1 MPLALAVRLSLKQ
14 SSIMCHWLCQCE
26 LEKRFNLDRALT
38 LKMDH
43 SQGQNWGIIGGG
55 MLGMTLAWRLSGRGQ
70 RVTLLEGG
78 AGFGGLASAW
88 RLGDVTWDRFYHV
101 VLLSDTDLRDLLREL
116 DLESEMKWVETRT
129 GFYSDG
135 RLHSMSNTVEFLRFP
150 PLNSWQKFRLGGTIF
165 YGSKVT
171 NWRRLEK
178 IPVERWLRRLSGGTT
193 FNKIWLP
200 LLRAKLGET
209 YKETSAAF
217 IWSYI
222 ARMYK
227 ARRTGMKREMFG
239 YVPGGYASVLE
250 RFCNRLESADVELC
264 PDHAVQ
270 EVRYDPARRQLRVRF
285 SGDRERWFDRVIL
298 TVPSSIISRVCPDLS
313 AEEHARFRNVRYMGV
328 ICASLL
334 LRRPLAGYYV
344 TNITDSDIPLTGVIE
359 MSAIVNPSELGGHSL
374 VYLPKY
380 VASTDD
386 GAFAESDGTIRERML
401 STLEKMYPDF
411 RRADVAD
418 FKIARARCV
427 MALPTIGY
435 SEQLPPVR
443 TSIPGLFAINSAQ
456 IVKGNLNVNETIQ
469 IGDECLEKYVYP
481 ELTSRAEAIPPKV
494 ASLS

>member
-1 MPLALAVRLSLKQ
+1 
-14 SSIMCHWLCQCE
+14 
-26 LEKRFNLDRALT
+26 
-38 LKMDH
+38 
-43 SQGQNWGIIGGG
+43 
-55 MLGMTLAWRLSGRGQ
+55 MLGMTLAWRLARRGQ
-70 RVTLLEGG
+70 RVSLLE
-78 AGFGGLASAW
+78 AAREFGGLASAW

-101 VLLSDTDLRDLLREL
+101 VLKSDTDLRDLLTEI
-116 DLESEMKWVETRT
+116 DLESQMKWVETRT

-135 RLHSMSNTVEFLRFP
+135 KLHSLSSSIEFLRFP
-150 PLNSWQKFRLGGTIF
+150 PLNLWQKFRLGGTIF

-171 NWRRLEK
+171 NWRKLEQ
-178 IPVERWLRRLSGGTT
+178 IPVERWLRKLSGNKT
-193 FNKIWLP
+193 FEKIWLP

-209 YKETSAAF
+209 YRDTSAAF

-250 RFCNRLESADVELC
+250 RFCNRLEDEDVELC

-270 EVRYDPARRQLRVRF
+270 EIRFDPARRQLRVQF
-285 SGDRERWFDRVIL
+285 AGDRERWFDRLIL
-298 TVPSSIISRVCPDLS
+298 TMPSSLISRVCPDLT
-313 AEEHARFRNVRYMGV
+313 EDEHTRFQNVRYMGV
-328 ICASLL
+328 VCASLL
-334 LRRPLAGYYV
+334 LRKPLAGYYV

-359 MSAIVNPSELGGHSL
+359 MTAIVNPSELGGHSL

-386 GAFAESDGTIRERML
+386 AAFAESDSSIRERLL
-401 STLEKMYPDF
+401 STLEKMYPTF
-411 RRADVAD
+411 RREDVVE
-418 FKIARARCV
+418 FKVARARSV

-435 SEQLPPVR
+435 SDHLPPVR

-469 IGDECLEKYVYP
+469 IGDECLEKYIYT
-481 ELTSRAEAIPPKV
+481 ELDKPSCPKSTV
-494 ASLS
+494 ASQAH

>member
-1 MPLALAVRLSLKQ
+1 
-14 SSIMCHWLCQCE
+14 
-26 LEKRFNLDRALT
+26 
-38 LKMDH
+38 
-43 SQGQNWGIIGGG
+43 
-55 MLGMTLAWRLSGRGQ
+55 MLGMTLAWRLAGRDQ
-70 RVTLLEGG
+70 RVSLMEGA

-101 VLLSDTDLRDLLREL
+101 VLLSDTDLRALLTEL
-116 DLESEMKWVETRT
+116 DLESQMKWVETRT

-150 PLNSWQKFRLGGTIF
+150 PLNLWQKFRLGGTIF
-165 YGSKVT
+165 YGSKLT
-171 NWRRLEK
+171 NWRQLEK
-178 IPVERWLRRLSGGTT
+178 IPVERWLRKLSGNAT
-193 FNKIWLP
+193 FEKIWLP

-209 YKETSAAF
+209 YRDTSAAF

-250 RFCNRLESADVELC
+250 RFCNRLESADVEMC

-270 EVRYDPARRQLRVRF
+270 EVRYDPARKQLRVRF
-285 SGDRERWFDRVIL
+285 TGDRQRWFDRVIL
-298 TVPSSIISRVCPDLS
+298 TIPSSIVSRVCPELTD
-313 AEEHARFRNVRYMGV
+313 EEHARFQNVRYMGV
-328 ICASLL
+328 VCASLL
-334 LRRPLAGYYV
+334 LKRPLAGYYV

-359 MSAIVNPSELGGHSL
+359 MSAIVNPAELGGHSL

-386 GAFAESDGTIRERML
+386 AAFAESDSVIRERLL
-401 STLEKMYPDF
+401 STLERMYPDF
-411 RRADVAD
+411 RRADIVD
-418 FKIARARCV
+418 FKVARARSV
-427 MALPTIGY
+427 MALPTISY
-435 SEQLPPVR
+435 SDHLPPVR

-481 ELTSRAEAIPPKV
+481 ELATIVNSKLPAISNAV
-494 ASLS
+494 

>member
-1 MPLALAVRLSLKQ
+1 
-14 SSIMCHWLCQCE
+14 
-26 LEKRFNLDRALT
+26 
-38 LKMDH
+38 
-43 SQGQNWGIIGGG
+43 
-55 MLGMTLAWRLSGRGQ
+55 MLGMTLAWRLARKGQ
-70 RVTLLEGG
+70 RVSLLE
-78 AGFGGLASAW
+78 AAREFGGLASAW

-101 VLLSDTDLRDLLREL
+101 VLMSDTDLRDLLGEI
-116 DLESEMKWVETRT
+116 DLESQMKWVETRT

-135 RLHSMSNTVEFLRFP
+135 KLHSLSNSVEFLRFP
-150 PLNSWQKFRLGGTIF
+150 PLNLWQKFRLGGTIF

-171 NWRRLEK
+171 NWRKLEK
-178 IPVERWLRRLSGGTT
+178 IPVERWLRKLSGNKT
-193 FNKIWLP
+193 FEKIWLP

-209 YKETSAAF
+209 YRETSAAF

-250 RFCNRLESADVELC
+250 RFCNRLEDADVELC

-270 EVRYDPARRQLRVRF
+270 EIRFDPARKQLRVQF
-285 SGDRERWFDRVIL
+285 AGERERWFDRLIL
-298 TVPSSIISRVCPDLS
+298 TMPSSMISRVCPDLT
-313 AEEHARFRNVRYMGV
+313 EQEHARFQNVRYMGV
-328 ICASLL
+328 VCASLL
-334 LRRPLAGYYV
+334 LRKPLAGYYV

-359 MSAIVNPSELGGHSL
+359 MTAIVNPSELGGHSL

-386 GAFAESDGTIRERML
+386 AAFAESDSSIRERLL

-411 RRADVAD
+411 RRADVVE
-418 FKIARARCV
+418 FKVARARSV
-427 MALPTIGY
+427 MALPTLNY
-435 SEQLPPVR
+435 SENLPPVR

-481 ELTSRAEAIPPKV
+481 ELGKIADAKSPV
-494 ASLS
+494 ASQVH